1 MTAARKTLHPIGAID
16 QRSAL
21 SPVVRL
27 NQLERS
33 IFNLTVTRSPHLR
46 PADAVMLTAY
56 ARAAARV
63 LRADNKADGDADLEK
78 RTRVMALL
86 ARSLRLTP
94 QSAADAKTVGRRRR
108 DARPSPIEEFLAE
121 HDADADD

>member
-1 MTAARKTLHPIGAID
+1 MTAARKTLHPIGATD
-16 QRSAL
+16 HRSAL
-21 SPVVRL
+21 SPIVRL

-63 LRADNKADGDADLEK
+63 LRANNKADGDAALEK

-94 QSAADAKTVGRRRR
+94 QSAADAKTVGRSRR
-108 DARPSPIEEFLAE
+108 DAQLKPLDEFLAE
-121 HDADADD
+121 YEADD